1 MKSAGRV
8 NGTIPDD
15 FWKEF
20 QLTPTYRLMR
30 HLPFLLSILG
40 VLVVFYDFGFN
51 QSEEVNALINLYY
64 ILLLSIECL
73 FLVLRYFF
81 FHHKKALKVAVFDLF
96 LSALLVLTLPV
107 LLNVYEFQ
115 LATTQLWLTFVFLVM
130 FIRELS
136 AERIEF
142 KRRYVNP
149 AQLFMFSFMA
159 VILVGAYALMF
170 PNATTHGISFIDALF
185 TSASAVCVTGLAV
198 VDTGTYFTPMGQTT
212 IMILIQLGGLGIM
225 TFTSYFSYFFTGQ
238 SSYENQLLIQEMTSS
253 DKISDVFST
262 LKRVILLTFII
273 ELIGALFIFFSLNPA
288 LLPGLGDRVFFSMFH
303 SVSGFCNA
311 GFSTLPNNFYE
322 LGYRFNYPL
331 HLTVAFLI
339 IIGGIGFPI
348 MFNFAKYLKH
358 VFKHRIFKKNH
369 IHSPW
374 IININTRIVL
384 VTTLILL
391 VVGTVLIFIFEYNNT
406 LAEHGLFGKVV
417 TAFFGAVTP
426 RTAGFSSVD
435 YTQIHMST
443 ILLLYVLMWI
453 GASPASTGGGIK
465 TSTFA
470 ISVLNAIGLARGKD
484 RIECYGREISDSSI
498 RRAYSQI
505 FLSLFVIL
513 VSVFL
518 VTYFDPKLDF
528 KAIVFECI
536 SAFGTVGL
544 SLGITAKLSAAS
556 KLIITIT
563 MFIGRISLL
572 TILACFLKQVKFQK
586 YKYPSE
592 DITIN

>member
-1 MKSAGRV
+1 MIGHVKRKGLPPV
-8 NGTIPDD
+8 D
-15 FWKEF
+15 FRKKF
-20 QLTPTYRLMR
+20 QASDTFRLLR
-30 HLPFLLSILG
+30 HIPFLLTMVGLFAT
-40 VLVVFYDFGFN
+40 LYDFGFN
-51 QSEEVNALINLYY
+51 QPEYLQKHINQCY
-64 ILLLSIECL
+64 IFLMVIECL
-73 FLVLRYFF
+73 ILALRYFYF
-81 FHHKKALKVAVFDLF
+81 QRKKSFKVKVFDVFLGLLLIMSLLVALNVLNYPFFSSQLGLSILF
-96 LSALLVLTLPV
+96 LT
-107 LLNVYEFQ
+107 
-115 LATTQLWLTFVFLVM
+115 M

-136 AERIEF
+136 AEQIEF
-142 KRRYVNP
+142 KQRYINP

-159 VILVGAYALMF
+159 VILAGTYALMF

-198 VDTGTYFTPMGQTT
+198 VDTGLAFTTLGQTT
-212 IMILIQLGGLGIM
+212 IMILMQLGGLGIM
-225 TFTSYFSYFFTGQ
+225 TFTSYFSFFFTGQ
-238 SSYENQLLIQEMTSS
+238 SSYENQLLIQKMTSS

-262 LKRVILLTFII
+262 LKRVILLTFVI
-273 ELIGALFIFFSLNPA
+273 EAIGVLFIFFSLNA
-288 LLPGLGDRVFFSMFH
+288 EIMPGLGDRIFFSMFH

-311 GFSTLPNNFYE
+311 GFSTLTYNFYE

-358 VFKHRIFKKNH
+358 LFKHRLFKKNH

-384 VTTLILL
+384 VTTMLLL
-391 VVGTVLIFIFEYNNT
+391 VVGTALIYAFEYNNT
-406 LAEHGLFGKVV
+406 LAEHGPFGKLV
-417 TAFFGAVTP
+417 TAFFSAVTP

-435 YTQIHMST
+435 YSRIHMST

-465 TSTFA
+465 TSTLA

-484 RIECYGREISDSSI
+484 RIECFGREISDSSI
-498 RRAYSQI
+498 RRAYAQI
-505 FLSLFVIL
+505 FFSIFAIM

-518 VTYFDPKLDF
+518 VSYYDPSLDL
-528 KAIVFECI
+528 KSIVFECI

-544 SLGITAKLSAAS
+544 SLGITAKLSFAS
-556 KLIITIT
+556 KLVITLT
-563 MFIGRISLL
+563 MFIGRVSLL
-572 TILACFLKQVKFQK
+572 TILASFLKQVKFMK

-592 DITIN
+592 DLTIN

>member
-1 MKSAGRV
+1 MKSAGR
-8 NGTIPDD
+8 GKGLIPNDP
-15 FWKEF
+15 WKEF
-20 QLTPTYRLMR
+20 QFSKAFRLLS
-30 HLPFLLSILG
+30 HLPFLLTLLG
-40 VLVVFYDFGFN
+40 LIAVLYDFGFN
-51 QSEEVNALINLYY
+51 QTESQHKQLNQYY
-64 ILLLSIECL
+64 ILLMSLEGI
-73 FLVLRYFF
+73 FLALRYFF
-81 FHHKKALKVAVFDLF
+81 FHRKKALKVAVFDIF
-96 LSALLVLTLPV
+96 LSVLIVLTLPV
-107 LLNVYEFQ
+107 LLRVWSFS
-115 LATTQLWLTFVFLVM
+115 LFITQFWLSFVFLM
-130 FIRELS
+130 LFIRELS
-136 AERIEF
+136 SERIEF

-170 PNATTHGISFIDALF
+170 PNATIHGISFIDALF
-185 TSASAVCVTGLAV
+185 TSASAVCVTGLTV

-238 SSYENQLLIQEMTSS
+238 SSYENQLLIQKMTSS
-253 DKISDVFST
+253 DRISDVFST
-262 LKRVILLTFII
+262 LKRVILLTFTI
-273 ELIGALFIFFSLNPA
+273 ETIGVFSIFFSLNSV

-311 GFSTLPNNFYE
+311 GFSTLTNNFYE

-331 HLTVAFLI
+331 HLIVAFLI

-369 IHSPW
+369 IHLPW

-406 LAEHGLFGKVV
+406 LAEHGLFGKIV

-435 YTQIHMST
+435 YSQIHMST

-470 ISVLNAIGLARGKD
+470 ISVMNAIALARGKD

-505 FLSLFVIL
+505 FLSLFVIMM
-513 VSVFL
+513 SVFL
-518 VTYFDPKLDF
+518 VTYFDPALNF
-528 KAIVFECI
+528 KSIVFECI

-556 KLIITIT
+556 KLIITLT

-572 TILACFLKQVKFQK
+572 TILASFLKHVKYQK

>member
-1 MKSAGRV
+1 
-8 NGTIPDD
+8 
-15 FWKEF
+15 
-20 QLTPTYRLMR
+20 
-30 HLPFLLSILG
+30 
-40 VLVVFYDFGFN
+40 
-51 QSEEVNALINLYY
+51 
-64 ILLLSIECL
+64 
-73 FLVLRYFF
+73 
-81 FHHKKALKVAVFDLF
+81 
-96 LSALLVLTLPV
+96 
-107 LLNVYEFQ
+107 LN
-115 LATTQLWLTFVFLVM
+115 
-130 FIRELS
+130 
-136 AERIEF
+136 
-142 KRRYVNP
+142 
-149 AQLFMFSFMA
+149 
-159 VILVGAYALMF
+159 
-170 PNATTHGISFIDALF
+170 
-185 TSASAVCVTGLAV
+185 
-198 VDTGTYFTPMGQTT
+198 
-212 IMILIQLGGLGIM
+212 
-225 TFTSYFSYFFTGQ
+225 
-238 SSYENQLLIQEMTSS
+238 
-253 DKISDVFST
+253 
-262 LKRVILLTFII
+262 
-273 ELIGALFIFFSLNPA
+273 
-288 LLPGLGDRVFFSMFH
+288 DRVFFSMFH

-311 GFSTLPNNFYE
+311 GFSTLTNNFYE

-339 IIGGIGFPI
+339 IIGGLGFPI

-369 IHSPW
+369 IHLPW

-384 VTTLILL
+384 VTTMILL

-406 LAEHGLFGKVV
+406 LAEHGLFGKIV

-470 ISVLNAIGLARGKD
+470 ISVMNAIALARGKD

-505 FLSLFVIL
+505 FLSLFVIMM
-513 VSVFL
+513 SVFL
-518 VTYFDPKLDF
+518 VTYYDPTLNF
-528 KAIVFECI
+528 KSIVFECI

-572 TILACFLKQVKFQK
+572 TILASFLKHVKYQK

>member
-1 MKSAGRV
+1 MVRTGKGNKLIS
-8 NGTIPDD
+8 ND
-15 FWKEF
+15 FRKEF
-20 QLTPTYRLMR
+20 QFSNTFRLLR
-30 HLPFLLSILG
+30 HFPFLLTMIGL
-40 VLVVFYDFGFN
+40 LATLYDFGFN
-51 QSEEVNALINLYY
+51 QTDYLQHFINQYY
-64 ILLLSIECL
+64 ILLMIVECL
-73 FLVLRYFF
+73 FLGLRYFF
-81 FHHKKALKVAVFDLF
+81 FHRKKSVKVKVFDVF
-96 LSALLVLTLPV
+96 LSFLLILTLPV
-107 LLNVYEFQ
+107 LLKIWDFK
-115 LATTQLWLTFVFLVM
+115 LFTSQLWLSIVFLMM

-159 VILVGAYALMF
+159 VILAGAYALMF
-170 PNATTHGISFIDALF
+170 PNATTHGITFIDALF

-198 VDTGTYFTPMGQTT
+198 VDTGMAFTSLGQTT

-262 LKRVILLTFII
+262 LKRVILLTFVI
-273 ELIGALFIFFSLNPA
+273 EAIGATFIFFSLNPV
-288 LLPGLGDRVFFSMFH
+288 LLPGLGDRLFFSMFH

-311 GFSTLPNNFYE
+311 GFSTLTNNFYE

-339 IIGGIGFPI
+339 IVGGIGFPI

-369 IHSPW
+369 IHLPW

-384 VTTLILL
+384 VTTIILL
-391 VVGTVLIFIFEYNNT
+391 VVGTALIYVFEYNNT
-406 LAEHGLFGKVV
+406 LAEHGPFGKIV

-435 YTQIHMST
+435 YSKIHMST
-443 ILLLYVLMWI
+443 VLLLYLLMWI

-470 ISVLNAIGLARGKD
+470 ISVMNAISLARGKD
-484 RIECYGREISDSSI
+484 RIEWYGREISDSSI
-498 RRAYSQI
+498 RRAYAQI
-505 FLSLFVIL
+505 FFSLVAIL

-518 VTYFDPKLDF
+518 VTYYDPLLDL
-528 KAIVFECI
+528 KSIIFECI

-556 KLIITIT
+556 KLVITIT

-572 TILACFLKQVKFQK
+572 TILASFLKQVKYLK

>member
-1 MKSAGRV
+1 MFRNGR
-8 NGTIPDD
+8 GKGLIPVD
-15 FWKEF
+15 FRKAF
-20 QLTPTYRLMR
+20 QLTDAFRLMR
-30 HLPFLLSILG
+30 HLPFLFTLLG
-40 VLVVFYDFGFN
+40 LFAMLYDFGFSQTEPIQHLLN
-51 QSEEVNALINLYY
+51 QYY
-64 ILLLSIECL
+64 IFLLAIEFL
-73 FLVLRYFF
+73 FLALRYFF
-81 FHHKKALKVAVFDLF
+81 FHHKKALKVAVFDIL
-96 LSALLVLTLPV
+96 LSILLVLTLPV
-107 LLNVYEFQ
+107 FLGIWDSNLFSSSS
-115 LATTQLWLTFVFLVM
+115 WTFVIFLLL

-142 KRRYVNP
+142 RKKYVNP

-159 VILVGAYALMF
+159 VILTGAYALMF
-170 PNATTHGISFIDALF
+170 PLATTHGISFIDALF

-273 ELIGALFIFFSLNPA
+273 EAIGAAFIFFSLNSA
-288 LLPGLGDRVFFSMFH
+288 LMPGWSDRVFFSIFH

-339 IIGGIGFPI
+339 IVGGIGFPI

-358 VFKHRIFKKNH
+358 LYKNQLFKKKH
-369 IHSPW
+369 VHSPW

-391 VVGTVLIFIFEYNNT
+391 VVGTVLIYIFEYNNT
-406 LAEHGLFGKVV
+406 LAEHGPFGKIV

-435 YTQIHMST
+435 YSKIHMST
-443 ILLLYVLMWI
+443 VLLLYVLMWI

-465 TSTFA
+465 TSAFA

-484 RIECYGREISDSSI
+484 RIEWYGREVSDSSI
-498 RRAYSQI
+498 RRAYAQI
-505 FLSLFVIL
+505 FFSLFAIMM
-513 VSVFL
+513 SVFL
-518 VTYFDPKLDF
+518 VTYYDPLLDF
-528 KAIVFECI
+528 KSIVFECI

-556 KLIITIT
+556 KLVITLT

-572 TILACFLKQVKFQK
+572 TILASFLKQVKFMK

>member
-1 MKSAGRV
+1 MVKASKG
-8 NGTIPDD
+8 NGLISED
-15 FWKEF
+15 FRNEF
-20 QLTPTYRLMR
+20 HSSGTFRLLR
-30 HLPFLLSILG
+30 HLPFILTMIG
-40 VLVVFYDFGFN
+40 LFATLYDFGFN
-51 QSEEVNALINLYY
+51 QSKPVQRLINEYY
-64 ILLLSIECL
+64 IVLLLIECL
-73 FLVLRYFF
+73 FLGLRYFF
-81 FHHKKALKVAVFDLF
+81 FHHKKAIKVKVFDLF
-96 LSALLVLTLPV
+96 LSLLLLLTLPV
-107 LLNVYEFQ
+107 LLNVLEFSFFRS
-115 LATTQLWLTFVFLVM
+115 QLWLSIVFLIM

-142 KRRYVNP
+142 KRRWVNP
-149 AQLFMFSFMA
+149 AQLFMVSFMA
-159 VILVGAYALMF
+159 VILAGAFALMF
-170 PNATTHGISFIDALF
+170 PNATTHGITFVDALF

-198 VDTGTYFTPMGQTT
+198 VDTGMAFTPLGQTT

-273 ELIGALFIFFSLNPA
+273 ESIGATFIFFSLNSA
-288 LLPGLGDRVFFSMFH
+288 LLPGLSDRIFFSMFH

-311 GFSTLPNNFYE
+311 GFSTLTNNFYE

-358 VFKHRIFKKNH
+358 LFRHRLFKKNH
-369 IHSPW
+369 MHSPW

-384 VTTLILL
+384 VSTFLLL
-391 VVGTVLIFIFEYNNT
+391 VVGTVLIYLFEYNNT
-406 LAEHGLFGKVV
+406 LAEHGAFGKIV
-417 TAFFGAVTP
+417 TSFFGAVTP

-435 YTQIHMST
+435 YSQIHMST

-453 GASPASTGGGIK
+453 GASPASTGGGVK
-465 TSTFA
+465 TTTFV

-498 RRAYSQI
+498 RRAYAQI
-505 FLSLFVIL
+505 FFSFFAIMM
-513 VSVFL
+513 SVFL
-518 VTYFDPKLDF
+518 VTYYDPTLDF
-528 KAIVFECI
+528 KSIIFECI

-556 KLIITIT
+556 KLVITIT

-572 TILACFLKQVKFQK
+572 TILASFLKQVKFLK

-592 DITIN
+592 DLTIN

>member
-1 MKSAGRV
+1 MFGVENGKGR
-8 NGTIPDD
+8 IPDD
-15 FWKEF
+15 FVKEF
-20 QLTPTYRLMR
+20 QFSKTFRLLR
-30 HLPFLLSILG
+30 HVPFLLTTIGIVATL
-40 VLVVFYDFGFN
+40 YDFGFN
-51 QSEEVNALINLYY
+51 QSDSLQKLINRYY
-64 ILLLSIECL
+64 VMLLLVECL
-73 FLVLRYFF
+73 FLGLRYFF
-81 FHHKKALKVAVFDLF
+81 FHRKKAVKVKVFDVILG
-96 LSALLVLTLPV
+96 LASLMTLTVLTNLWDFKF
-107 LLNVYEFQ
+107 L
-115 LATTQLWLTFVFLVM
+115 TSQLWLSILFLLMFV
-130 FIRELS
+130 RELS
-136 AERIEF
+136 SERIEF
-142 KRRYVNP
+142 KRRWVNP

-159 VILVGAYALMF
+159 VILAGAFALTF
-170 PNATTHGISFIDALF
+170 PNATTHGITFVDALF

-198 VDTGTYFTPMGQTT
+198 VDTGMAFTPLGQTT

-262 LKRVILLTFII
+262 LKRVILLTVII
-273 ELIGALFIFFSLNPA
+273 EAIGATSIFFSLNTA

-311 GFSTLPNNFYE
+311 GFSTLTNNFYE

-358 VFKHRIFKKNH
+358 VFRHRLFKKNH

-384 VTTLILL
+384 LTTLILL
-391 VVGTVLIFIFEYNNT
+391 VVGTGLIYLFEYNNT
-406 LAEHGLFGKVV
+406 LAEHGPFGKIV

-435 YTQIHMST
+435 YSQIHMST
-443 ILLLYVLMWI
+443 ILLLYVLMWV

-465 TSTFA
+465 TTTLA
-470 ISVLNAIGLARGKD
+470 ISVLNAIGLAKGKD
-484 RIECYGREISDSSI
+484 RIECYGREVSDSSI
-498 RRAYSQI
+498 RRAYAQI
-505 FLSLFVIL
+505 FFSLFAIL
-513 VSVFL
+513 MSVFL
-518 VTYFDPKLDF
+518 VTYYDPALDL
-528 KAIVFECI
+528 KSVVFESI

-556 KLIITIT
+556 KLVITLT

-572 TILACFLKQVKFQK
+572 TILASFLKQVKFMK

-592 DITIN
+592 DLTIN

>member
-1 MKSAGRV
+1 MKSAGR
-8 NGTIPDD
+8 GFGSIPND

-20 QLTPTYRLMR
+20 QFSQTYRVLR
-30 HLPFLLSILG
+30 HLPFLFTLLG
-40 VLVVFYDFGFN
+40 VLAVFYDFGFN
-51 QSEEVNALINLYY
+51 QSDEIQQFLDLYY
-64 ILLLSIECL
+64 ILLLSIQCI

-81 FHHKKALKVAVFDLF
+81 FHHKKALKVAVFDVF
-96 LSALLVLTLPV
+96 LSILLVLTLPA
-107 LLNVYEFQ
+107 LLKVYEFQ
-115 LATTQLWLTFVFLVM
+115 LFTTQLWLTFVFLVI

-170 PNATTHGISFIDALF
+170 PNATIHGISFIDALF
-185 TSASAVCVTGLAV
+185 TSASAVCVTGLTV
-198 VDTGTYFTPMGQTT
+198 VDTGTFFTPMGQTT

-262 LKRVILLTFII
+262 LKRVIVLTFTI
-273 ELIGALFIFFSLNPA
+273 EIIGAFFIYFSLNPTV
-288 LLPGLGDRVFFSMFH
+288 LPGFGDRVFFSIFH

-311 GFSTLPNNFYE
+311 GFSTLTNNFYE
-322 LGYRFNYPL
+322 LDYRFNYPL
-331 HLTVAFLI
+331 HLTLAFLI

-358 VFKHRIFKKNH
+358 VFRHRIFKKNH

-384 VTTLILL
+384 ITTLILL
-391 VVGTVLIFIFEYNNT
+391 VVGTVLIFIFEYDNT

-417 TAFFGAVTP
+417 TAFFGSVTP

-435 YTQIHMST
+435 YTQVHMST
-443 ILLLYVLMWI
+443 ILLLYVLMLI

-470 ISVLNAIGLARGKD
+470 ISVMNAFALARGKD
-484 RIECYGREISDSSI
+484 RIECYGREISDSSL

-505 FLSLFVIL
+505 FLSLFAIL
-513 VSVFL
+513 LSVFL
-518 VTYFDPKLDF
+518 VTYFDPALDF
-528 KAIVFECI
+528 KSVVFECI

-563 MFIGRISLL
+563 MFVGRISLL
-572 TILACFLKQVKFQK
+572 TILASFLKQVKFQK
-586 YKYPSE
+586 YKYPTE

>member
-1 MKSAGRV
+1 MEEFRQFFQL
-8 NGTIPDD
+8 NGT
-15 FWKEF
+15 
-20 QLTPTYRLMR
+20 YRFLR
-30 HLPFLLSILG
+30 HLPFLLTMSGFFL
-40 VLVVFYDFGFN
+40 LLYDFGFI
-51 QSEEVNALINLYY
+51 QTEHQQDLIHQYFIVLMATEWVF
-64 ILLLSIECL
+64 LLLRYI
-73 FLVLRYFF
+73 FL
-81 FHHKKALKVAVFDLF
+81 HHKKALKVAFFDVF
-96 LSALLVLTLPV
+96 LSVLLALTLTV
-107 LLNVYEFQ
+107 SLGVWDSTLFSSN
-115 LATTQLWLTFVFLVM
+115 LWISVVILM
-130 FIRELS
+130 IFIRELS

-142 KRRYVNP
+142 KRKYVNP
-149 AQLFMFSFMA
+149 AQMFMFSFLA
-159 VILVGAYALMF
+159 LILAGSFALML
-170 PNATTHGISFIDALF
+170 PLATTHGISFIDALF

-198 VDTGTYFTPMGQTT
+198 VDTGSYFTTTGQTF
-212 IMILIQLGGLGIM
+212 IVILIQLGGLGIM

-238 SSYENQLLIQEMTSS
+238 SSYENQLLIQEMTNS

-273 ELIGALFIFFSLNPA
+273 ETIGAAFIFFNLNPA
-288 LLPGLGDRVFFSMFH
+288 LLPGMRDRVFFSIFH

-322 LGYRFNYPL
+322 IGYRFNYPL

-358 VFKHRIFKKNH
+358 IYTNFIVNKKH

-384 VTTLILL
+384 VTTFLL
-391 VVGTVLIFIFEYNNT
+391 LLVGTVLIYIFEYNNT
-406 LAEHGLFGKVV
+406 LAEHSAFGKIV

-435 YTQIHMST
+435 YSKINMST

-470 ISVLNAIGLARGKD
+470 ISILNAIGLARGKD
-484 RIECYGREISDSSI
+484 RIECYGREVSDSSI

-505 FLSLFVIL
+505 FLSLFVIMMA
-513 VSVFL
+513 VFL
-518 VTYFDPKLDF
+518 VTYYDPQLDF
-528 KAIVFECI
+528 KSIVFECI

-556 KLIITIT
+556 KLVITLT

-572 TILACFLKQVKFQK
+572 TLLAAFLKQVKFMK
-586 YKYPSE
+586 YKYPTE

>member
-1 MKSAGRV
+1 MVDTGKSKSLVSG
-8 NGTIPDD
+8 D
-15 FWKEF
+15 FRKEF
-20 QLTPTYRLMR
+20 QFSNLFRLIR
-30 HLPFLLSILG
+30 HAPFLLTMVGLLASL
-40 VLVVFYDFGFN
+40 YDFGFN
-51 QSEEVNALINLYY
+51 QTDDIQHLLNQYY
-64 ILLLSIECL
+64 IFLMLLECM
-73 FLVLRYFF
+73 FLGLRYFF
-81 FHHKKALKVAVFDLF
+81 FHRKKSVKVRVFDVF
-96 LSALLVLTLPV
+96 LSILLVLTLPV
-107 LLNVYEFQ
+107 LLNIWENTFF
-115 LATTQLWLTFVFLVM
+115 ASQLWLSLVFLMM

-159 VILVGAYALMF
+159 VILSGAYALMF
-170 PNATTHGISFIDALF
+170 PNATTHGITFIDALF

-198 VDTGTYFTPMGQTT
+198 VDTGMAFTPLGQTT

-273 ELIGALFIFFSLNPA
+273 ESIGATFIFFSLNTA

-311 GFSTLPNNFYE
+311 GFSTLTNNFYE

-348 MFNFAKYLKH
+348 MFNFARYLKH
-358 VFKHRIFKKNH
+358 VFRHRIFKKNH

-384 VTTLILL
+384 VSTLVLL
-391 VVGTVLIFIFEYNNT
+391 VVGTVLIYLFEYNNT
-406 LAEHGLFGKVV
+406 LAEHGPFGKIV

-435 YTQIHMST
+435 YSQIHMST

-465 TSTFA
+465 TTTFV

-498 RRAYSQI
+498 RRAYAQI
-505 FLSLFVIL
+505 FFSLFAIMM
-513 VSVFL
+513 SVFL
-518 VTYFDPKLDF
+518 VTYYDPVLDF
-528 KAIVFECI
+528 KSIVFECI

-556 KLIITIT
+556 KLVITIT
-563 MFIGRISLL
+563 MFVGRISLL
-572 TILACFLKQVKFQK
+572 TILASFLKQVKFLK

-592 DITIN
+592 DLTIN

>member
-1 MKSAGRV
+1 MKRAGR
-8 NGTIPDD
+8 GKEPIPSEL
-15 FWKEF
+15 WKEF
-20 QLTPTYRLMR
+20 QFSEAFRLLR
-30 HLPFLLSILG
+30 HLPFLLTLLG
-40 VLVVFYDFGFN
+40 LVAVLYDFGFIQTVYQQKLLN
-51 QSEEVNALINLYY
+51 QYY
-64 ILLLSIECL
+64 ILLMAVECL
-73 FLVLRYFF
+73 IIALRYFF
-81 FHHKKALKVAVFDLF
+81 FHRKKALKVVVFDIS
-96 LSALLVLTLPV
+96 LSVILALTLTALLGVWSFTL
-107 LLNVYEFQ
+107 F
-115 LATTQLWLTFVFLVM
+115 TTQLWLSVVFLM
-130 FIRELS
+130 LFIRELS
-136 AERIEF
+136 SERIEF

-159 VILVGAYALMF
+159 VILAGAYALMF
-170 PNATTHGISFIDALF
+170 PNATIHGISFIDALF

-262 LKRVILLTFII
+262 LKRVILLTFFI
-273 ELIGALFIFFSLNPA
+273 ETIGACFIFFSLNPA
-288 LLPGLGDRVFFSMFH
+288 LLPGLNDRVFFSMFH

-311 GFSTLPNNFYE
+311 GFSTLTNNFYE

-348 MFNFAKYLKH
+348 MFNFTKYLKH

-369 IHSPW
+369 IHLPW

-391 VVGTVLIFIFEYNNT
+391 VVGTALIFIFEYNNT
-406 LAEHGLFGKVV
+406 LAEHGMFGKIV

-435 YTQIHMST
+435 YSQIHMST

-470 ISVLNAIGLARGKD
+470 ISVMNAIALARGKD

-498 RRAYSQI
+498 RRAHSQI
-505 FLSLFVIL
+505 FLSLFVIMM
-513 VSVFL
+513 SVFL
-518 VTYFDPKLDF
+518 VTYFDPALNF
-528 KAIVFECI
+528 KSIVFECI

-556 KLIITIT
+556 KLIITLT

-572 TILACFLKQVKFQK
+572 TILASFLKHVKYQK